1 MIAIRNQYF
10 TNSPDIARIAV
21 NAAAVYVMIE
31 WQNILMLSFFFKFV
45 KGCSKLLHQPAFCTV
60 TILIYHHKC

>member
-31 WQNILMLSFFFKFV
+31 WQNILM
-45 KGCSKLLHQPAFCTV
+45 
-60 TILIYHHKC
+60 